1 MTSRIPFQMIEKIR
15 EQTDIVSIIGQY
27 VQLRKT
33 GKNHL
38 GLCPFH
44 SEKTASFTVVED
56 KQMYYCFGCGKGGNV
71 FKFFQDLEDIDFLE
85 AVKKVAE
92 IEQIPFTYKL
102 KNSKKQ
108 QDPESFSLLKM
119 HEKAAKL
126 YHHLLLNT
134 EAGTKALAYLK
145 SRGITEELIE
155 IFQIGF
161 APDARILLV
170 EAFEK
175 DGFSENDY
183 LNSGLFTIRE
193 DGSKLD
199 RFYNRIMFPICDD
212 SGKVIA
218 FSGRVLEDTENDAKY
233 LNSPE
238 TKLFNKSENLYNFYL
253 ASSNVRKAKEVFLFE
268 GFMDVIAAWFAGVH
282 SGVASMGTSFTKN
295 QITKLARYA
304 NNVVIAYDGDDPGQK
319 STQKVI
325 NELKMQTDLGI
336 QVLILPEK
344 LDPDEYVRK
353 YGEKAFYEFAKHGRS
368 SVFEFKKHYLKKD
381 KNLVNEM
388 EKIAYINELLKELA
402 QVTSELEQEVYLN
415 QIAQEFPELTLETL
429 RRQLNLIKSEQ
440 RKQVVPLKKVKQVVK
455 VKPVRQIVSAGEKAE
470 RILLFRIM
478 TDRWFCEQVNNL
490 SSFNFHVQALQK
502 LYDSYQSFCQ
512 IYGEF
517 IAAEF
522 LTYLEDEK
530 EKNLFSEI
538 MMSTFNME
546 TSEEEFKELFKTIQ
560 REKLKVKIYEK
571 KNKQQAAKKI
581 GNVDQE
587 LDLAMEIIELKKSYD
602 SKC

>member
-1 MTSRIPFQMIEKIR
+1 MTSRIPFQVIEKIR
-15 EQTDIVSIIGQY
+15 EQADIVSIIGQY

-71 FKFFQDLEDIDFLE
+71 FKFFQDLEDINFLE
-85 AVKKVAE
+85 AVKKVVE
-92 IEQIPFTYKL
+92 IEQIPFTYEL
-102 KNSKKQ
+102 KNSQKQ

-134 EAGTKALAYLK
+134 KAGTKALAYLE

-175 DGFSENDY
+175 DGFNEDDY
-183 LNSGLFTIRE
+183 LNCGLFTIRKN
-193 DGSKLD
+193 GNKLD
-199 RFYNRIMFPICDD
+199 RFYNRIMFPICND

-218 FSGRVLEDTENDAKY
+218 FSGRVLKDTENDAKY

-253 ASSNVRKAKEVFLFE
+253 ASSNIRKAKEVFLFE
-268 GFMDVIAAWFAGVH
+268 GFMDVIAAWSVGVH

-304 NNVVIAYDGDDPGQK
+304 NNVVIAYDGDYPGQK
-319 STQKVI
+319 SKKKVI
-325 NELKMQTDLGI
+325 NELKAQTDLGI
-336 QVLILPEK
+336 QVLILPKK

-353 YGEKAFYEFAKHGRS
+353 YGKKAFYELAKHSRS
-368 SVFEFKKHYLKKD
+368 SVFEFRKHYLKKD
-381 KNLVNEM
+381 KNLANEM
-388 EKIAYINELLKELA
+388 EKIAYINELLEELA

-415 QIAQEFPELTLETL
+415 KIVQEFPELTLETL

-440 RKQVVPLKKVKQVVK
+440 CKQVVPLKKVKQVVK
-455 VKPVRQIVSAGEKAE
+455 VK
-470 RILLFRIM
+470 
-478 TDRWFCEQVNNL
+478 
-490 SSFNFHVQALQK
+490 
-502 LYDSYQSFCQ
+502 
-512 IYGEF
+512 
-517 IAAEF
+517 
-522 LTYLEDEK
+522 
-530 EKNLFSEI
+530 
-538 MMSTFNME
+538 
-546 TSEEEFKELFKTIQ
+546 
-560 REKLKVKIYEK
+560 
-571 KNKQQAAKKI
+571 
-581 GNVDQE
+581 
-587 LDLAMEIIELKKSYD
+587 
-602 SKC
+602 

>member
-1 MTSRIPFQMIEKIR
+1 MTSRIPFQVIEKIR

-92 IEQIPFTYKL
+92 IEQIPFTYEL

-175 DGFSENDY
+175 DGFSEDDY

-199 RFYNRIMFPICDD
+199 RFYKRIMFPICDD

-253 ASSNVRKAKEVFLFE
+253 ASGNIRKAKEVFLFE
-268 GFMDVIAAWFAGVH
+268 GFMDVIAAWSAGVH

-325 NELKMQTDLGI
+325 NELKTQTDLGI

-353 YGEKAFYEFAKHGRS
+353 YGEKTFYEFAKHGRS
-368 SVFEFKKHYLKKD
+368 SVFEFRKHYLKKD
-381 KNLVNEM
+381 KNLANEM
-388 EKIAYINELLKELA
+388 EKIAYINELLEELA

-415 QIAQEFPELTLETL
+415 KIIQEFPELTLETL
-429 RRQLNLIKSEQ
+429 RRQLNIIKSEQ

-490 SSFNFHVQALQK
+490 SSFSFYIPALQK

-517 IAAEF
+517 IEAEF

-546 TSEEEFKELFKTIQ
+546 TSEEEFKELFKAVE

-571 KNKQQAAKKI
+571 KNKQQAAKRL

-602 SKC
+602 SIM